1 MSNDPIADER
11 AYWLNYLGIADDGS
25 SLADLR
31 NRTPGAVHVNKAMA
45 AGSSGVAYLT
55 QAQADARY
63 VQLANAIPLSSTT
76 PIKSA
81 KNGVV
86 GTEGAASHGDHVH
99 PVPAIIPSIIY
110 KPSSAYW
117 VSALRTSG
125 NTATNGLNKLYL
137 VPYPLFANDFRDFTL
152 SSVGVR
158 CTTLQAASNARVG
171 LYKSLPTG
179 EVDWANLLFDLS
191 IATTATGDL
200 SAALSNLVVVPG
212 LYWAA
217 VVQQGAVATLDAAVA
232 STIPIWQ
239 QDTSGMQTPGALAV
253 TGVTGALPTTTPS
266 MTVGNE
272 PMANLFLR
280 MV

>member
-99 PVPAIIPSIIY
+99 PVPALLPTMLY
-110 KPSSAYW
+110 NTAAK
-117 VSALRTSG
+117 VSALRSGG
-125 NTATNGLNKLYL
+125 NTQFNTLNRLYAY
-137 VPYPLFANDFRDFTL
+137 PYPLFSNDFRDFTINGA
-152 SSVGVR
+152 SVR
-158 CTTLQAASNARVG
+158 CNTLAAASNARLG
-171 LYKSLPTG
+171 LYKSLASG
-179 EVDWANLLFDLS
+179 LIDWTQLLFDVS
-191 IATTATGDL
+191 VATTATGDCT
-200 SAALSNLVVVPG
+200 ATFSNIVVPCG

-217 VVQQGAVATLDAAVA
+217 VVQQGAVATLDATT
-232 STIPIWQ
+232 SIIPIYNP
-239 QDTSGMQTPGALAV
+239 DDGSARTPSAIGV
-253 TGVTGALPTTTPS
+253 TGVTGALPTSTPS
-266 MTVGNE
+266 IGAANE
-272 PMANLFLR
+272 NPANLFLSLA
-280 MV
+280 